1 MSVDLNNAGV
11 ELNLGGAGATAV
23 IPIIKQGMTN
33 LLSET
38 NMLLYSKSENP
49 ILGNYSSTEE
59 QIKREVM
66 RLSRRLEVQKFL
78 EVARKSPDLF
88 FENKTDT
95 VNQAKHDKDVSVTR
109 ILAEQSESV
118 ASHNI
123 GISVIAG
130 ILMIYTIYSFRS
142 ILFK

>member
-1 MSVDLNNAGV
+1 MEGV
-11 ELNLGGAGATAV
+11 ELNLGGAGATAIV
-23 IPIIKQGMTN
+23 PIIKQGMTN
-33 LLSET
+33 LLSEIHR
-38 NMLLYSKSENP
+38 MLYSRTDNP
-49 ILGNYSSTEE
+49 IFNSSSSTEE
-59 QIKREVM
+59 QILREAT

-78 EVARKSPDLF
+78 ELARKSPDLL

-95 VNQAKHDKDVSVTR
+95 INQAKNDGDVNVSRV
-109 ILAEQSESV
+109 LAERSESV

-130 ILMIYTIYSFRS
+130 ILLVYTMYYYRA

>member
-1 MSVDLNNAGV
+1 MESV
-11 ELNLGGAGATAV
+11 ELNLGGTGATSIV
-23 IPIIKQGMTN
+23 PIFKQGMTN
-33 LLSET
+33 LLSEIHK
-38 NMLLYSKSENP
+38 LLYSGTNNN
-49 ILGNYSSTEE
+49 ILGSWSSSTEE
-59 QIKREVM
+59 QIQREAI

-95 VNQAKHDKDVSVTR
+95 INQAKNDGDVNVSRV
-109 ILAEQSESV
+109 LAERSESV

-130 ILMIYTIYSFRS
+130 VLLIYTIYYHRS
-142 ILFK
+142 ILFR

>member
-1 MSVDLNNAGV
+1 MEGV
-11 ELNLGGAGATAV
+11 ELNLGGAGATAIV
-23 IPIIKQGMTN
+23 PIVKQGMTN
-33 LLSET
+33 LLSEIHR
-38 NMLLYSKSENP
+38 MLYSKSDNP
-49 ILGNYSSTEE
+49 IFSSPGSTEE
-59 QIKREVM
+59 QIRREAT

-95 VNQAKHDKDVSVTR
+95 INQAKNDADVNVSRV
-109 ILAEQSESV
+109 LAEQSESV

-130 ILMIYTIYSFRS
+130 ILLVYTIYYHRA

>member
-1 MSVDLNNAGV
+1 MAGV

-23 IPIIKQGMTN
+23 VPIVKQGMTN
-33 LLSET
+33 LLSEIHR
-38 NMLLYSKSENP
+38 MLYSKSDNP
-49 ILGNYSSTEE
+49 IFSSPGSTEE
-59 QIKREVM
+59 QIRREAT

-95 VNQAKHDKDVSVTR
+95 INQAKNDADVNVSRV
-109 ILAEQSESV
+109 LAEQSESV

-130 ILMIYTIYSFRS
+130 ILLAYTIYYHRA